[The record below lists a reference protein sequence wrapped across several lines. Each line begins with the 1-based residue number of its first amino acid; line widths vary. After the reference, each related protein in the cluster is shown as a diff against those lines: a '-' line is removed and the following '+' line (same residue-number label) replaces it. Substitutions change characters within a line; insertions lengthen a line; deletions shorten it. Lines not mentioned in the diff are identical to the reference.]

1 MSTCINGERRTPFPP
16 SGTCPT
22 RSQPY
27 GSFKHIVLDVE
38 AERRITFKRAS
49 RQRELFLSSL
59 EFSCTDRSSSFPY
72 PEAGSP

>member
-1 MSTCINGERRTPFPP
+1 MSTRINGEPLELLPR
-16 SGTCPT
+16 GHLPT

-27 GSFKHIVLDVE
+27 GRFKHIILDVK
-38 AERRITFKRAS
+38 AGRRITFKRSS

-72 PEAGSP
+72 PKAGEP